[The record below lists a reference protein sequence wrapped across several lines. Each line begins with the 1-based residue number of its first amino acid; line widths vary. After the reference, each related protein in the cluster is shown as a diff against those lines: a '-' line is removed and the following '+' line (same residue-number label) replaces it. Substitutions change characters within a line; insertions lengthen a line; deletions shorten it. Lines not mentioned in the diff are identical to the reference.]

1 MNATRYF
8 WKTEVM
14 PSLASQ
20 LPQGSK
26 TNYLAEPLLM
36 SRPTPSF
43 YNLAWRWHFY
53 AGLFVAPFM
62 ILLALTGIIYL
73 FKPQLDPLMYD
84 HLLNVTPGHHRLSA
98 DEQLQRVRLDY
109 PQGHVSQY
117 LPPVNPE
124 RSAQWVVS
132 NDGRELN
139 VFINPY
145 SGEVLGEQDARFNLQ
160 AVARALH
167 GELMI
172 GTVGDRLVELA
183 AGWGVVLVVSGLY
196 LWWPRGQSAAGI
208 LWPRLSRRG
217 RVLWRD
223 LHAVTGFWG
232 AALLLFMLLSGMTWT
247 GFWGK
252 QYADLWNRFPVAMWN
267 NVPQSDIEARSLNTP
282 TRQTVPWALENTPLP
297 VSGAHAEH
305 MAHAAHASGPA
316 APGISLQQVV
326 DTATARKVEPG
337 YSITLPTT
345 ATGVFTIAVFA
356 DDPRNDAT
364 LHIDQYSGQVLADV
378 RWEQYANLARA
389 TEMGVMLHEGKL
401 FGTLNQI
408 VILLVC
414 LMILLSSVSGLV
426 IWWKRRPQGRLGVP
440 PLRHNLPTWKTGVLI
455 ILALAIAFPLVGAS
469 LIAVWLLDR
478 LLMIL
483 RKTPPLE
490 LRS

>member
-1 MNATRYF
+1 MGGELGAAYQLTSNWKADATLAYAWGKNTTDGKALPQMPPLDTRLGLTYSQDDWSAGALWRLVAPQDRIDRNAGNVVGKDFDKSAGFGVFSLNGAYRINKNLKVSAGVDNLLDKNYSEHLNMAGNAGYGYPANDPTPINEPGRTLWTKVDVELLTTDCSVGAGLPAMNATRVF
-8 WKTEVM
+8 LENRGDA
-14 PSLASQ
+14 SLASQ
-20 LPQGSK
+20 LPQGST

-183 AGWGVVLVVSGLY
+183 AGWAWC
-196 LWWPRGQSAAGI
+196 WWFPACTCGGRAGN
-208 LWPRLSRRG
+208 PPPG
-217 RVLWRD
+217 FYG
-223 LHAVTGFWG
+223 HA
-232 AALLLFMLLSGMTWT
+232 
-247 GFWGK
+247 
-252 QYADLWNRFPVAMWN
+252 
-267 NVPQSDIEARSLNTP
+267 
-282 TRQTVPWALENTPLP
+282 
-297 VSGAHAEH
+297 
-305 MAHAAHASGPA
+305 
-316 APGISLQQVV
+316 
-326 DTATARKVEPG
+326 
-337 YSITLPTT
+337 
-345 ATGVFTIAVFA
+345 
-356 DDPRNDAT
+356 
-364 LHIDQYSGQVLADV
+364 
-378 RWEQYANLARA
+378 
-389 TEMGVMLHEGKL
+389 
-401 FGTLNQI
+401 
-408 VILLVC
+408 
-414 LMILLSSVSGLV
+414 
-426 IWWKRRPQGRLGVP
+426 
-440 PLRHNLPTWKTGVLI
+440 
-455 ILALAIAFPLVGAS
+455 
-469 LIAVWLLDR
+469 
-478 LLMIL
+478 
-483 RKTPPLE
+483 
-490 LRS
+490 

>member
-1 MNATRYF
+1 
-8 WKTEVM
+8 
-14 PSLASQ
+14 
-20 LPQGSK
+20 
-26 TNYLAEPLLM
+26 M

-73 FKPQLDPLMYD
+73 FKPQLDPLLYD
-84 HLLNVTPGHHRLSA
+84 HLLNVTPAHHSLSA
-98 DEQLQRVRLDY
+98 DEQLSRVQATY
-109 PQGHVSQY
+109 PQGHISQY

-124 RSAQWVVS
+124 RSGQFVI
-132 NDGRELN
+132 NHGGRELN

-145 SGEVLGEQDARFNLQ
+145 TGQVLGEQDAKLNLQ

-172 GTVGDRLVELA
+172 GTLGDRLVELA

-196 LWWPRGQSAAGI
+196 LWWPRGPSAAGI
-208 LWPRLSRRG
+208 LWPRLNRRG
-217 RVLWRD
+217 RLLWRD
-223 LHAVTGFWG
+223 FHAVTGFWG
-232 AALLLFMLLSGMTWT
+232 AALLLFMLISGMTWT

-267 NVPQSDIEARSLNTP
+267 DVPKSDIEARSLNNAS
-282 TRQTVPWALENTPLP
+282 RQTVPWAMENTPMP

-316 APGISLQQVV
+316 APGIRLQDVV
-326 DTATARKVEPG
+326 DTATARQVEPG

-345 ATGVFTIAVFA
+345 ASGVFTIAVFA

-364 LHIDQYSGQVLADV
+364 LHVDQYTGTVLADV
-378 RWEQYANLARA
+378 RWQHYGNVARA
-389 TEMGVMLHEGKL
+389 TEMSVMLHEGKL
-401 FGTLNQI
+401 FGSLNQI
-408 VILLVC
+408 AILLVC

-426 IWWKRRPQGRLGVP
+426 IWWKRRPQGGLGVP
-440 PLRHNLPTWKTGVLI
+440 ALRHDLPTWKTGVVIMLT
-455 ILALAIAFPLVGAS
+455 LAIAFPLVGAS
-469 LIAVWLLDR
+469 LIVVWGLDR
-478 LLMIL
+478 LLLLI
-483 RKTPPLE
+483 RKQRHMSTSHDPH
-490 LRS
+490 